1 MILEKLL
8 TFNMCYENLQS
19 QLDFKSRSAAAIADN
34 KAHIVKFLSSALFDC
49 YLLLPEY
56 SCAELLADDLNFFT
70 KKHTKKELKDE
81 LVSLSRKQ
89 CH

>member
-8 TFNMCYENLQS
+8 TFNVCYESLQS

-34 KAHIVKFLSSALFDC
+34 KAHIVKLLSSTLFDC
-49 YLLLPEY
+49 YLPLPEY
-56 SCAELLADDLNFFT
+56 SCAELLVDDLSFFT

-89 CH
+89 RH